1 MTEIQKNNVAN
12 LSKED
17 LKELL
22 DICIEEL
29 GVIDIAEARL
39 ALCVSRQRI
48 YQIMNEKNTL
58 IIGKHKFL
66 MINW

>member
-1 MTEIQKNNVAN
+1 MTETQKNNIAN

-29 GVIDIAEARL
+29 GVIDITEAKL
-39 ALCVSRQRI
+39 ALGVSRQRI
-48 YQIMNEKNTL
+48 YQIMNNKNTL
-58 IIGKHKFL
+58 VIGKHKFL

>member
-1 MTEIQKNNVAN
+1 MTEQQKDNISK

-29 GVIDIAEARL
+29 GVIDIQEAKL
-39 ALCVSRQRI
+39 ALGVSRQRI
-48 YQIMNEKNTL
+48 YQLMKKDNTL
-58 IIGKHKFL
+58 TIGIHKFL